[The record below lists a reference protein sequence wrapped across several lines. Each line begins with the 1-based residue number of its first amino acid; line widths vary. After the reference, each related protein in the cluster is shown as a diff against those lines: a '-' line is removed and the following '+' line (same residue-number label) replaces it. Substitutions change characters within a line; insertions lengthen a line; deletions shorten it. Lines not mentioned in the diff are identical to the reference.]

1 MLARGKVTPERD
13 LIEQDGATQGNRIMS
28 NPSSNSLA
36 NGSSHSDTGEV
47 SANAKSG
54 PSSGYNKWQSKDSDR
69 HRSDGNKHFARHS
82 NHDKRRNQGGNAVRS
97 GGGGQNAASRD
108 RDNHNGDNRDTSG
121 MRDIKK
127 SHQNDVD
134 EDQYE
139 R

>member
-1 MLARGKVTPERD
+1 MPERD
-13 LIEQDGATQGNRIMS
+13 MIEQDGATQGNRIKS

-36 NGSSHSDTGEV
+36 NGSSHSDTCEV
-47 SANAKSG
+47 SANGKSSPSS

-69 HRSDGNKHFARHS
+69 YRTDGSKHFARHS
-82 NHDKRRNQGGNAVRS
+82 NNDKRRTQGGNAARS
-97 GGGGQNAASRD
+97 GRDGQNAASRD
-108 RDNHNGDNRDTSG
+108 RDNQNGDNRDISG